1 MIKNGLKMFSK
12 ITNSSQL
19 IPTLLTTSYGS
30 VSIIQ
35 LLDIE
40 LKLIDPN
47 PFIMESLMRIS
58 A

>member
-1 MIKNGLKMFSK
+1 MFSK